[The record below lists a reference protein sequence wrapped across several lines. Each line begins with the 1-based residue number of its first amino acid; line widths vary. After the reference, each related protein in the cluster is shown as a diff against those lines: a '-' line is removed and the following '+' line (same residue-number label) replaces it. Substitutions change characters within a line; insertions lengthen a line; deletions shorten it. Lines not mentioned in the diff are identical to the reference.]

1 MEVVQ
6 LHTNGIELAV
16 QTSFIPTEF
25 FGTGFE
31 FGGRVKSRS
40 RGNPPQRPSPPAVTV
55 TTPSPVTPFTAF
67 RHALQCKRLT
77 FPN

>member
-1 MEVVQ
+1 MEVVH